1 MKMKKN
7 NLLILA
13 VAALGFAAC
22 ANDETTAVNEKLAES
37 NAISFRAN
45 VAGNMRAVDIDGTVL
60 RGIGFKVFATTGS
73 PETTYFSETDYT
85 WDDKSSYTSAN
96 KHYWPSSG
104 TLNFYA
110 YAKNGSNTITHTD
123 DTKVFV
129 ITPAA
134 AAADQSDFVFAN
146 TNGKTKDGTYD
157 TSKKYGHDGV
167 PLNFRHAMS
176 KVTVQFKNSNPYVYV
191 TVKDAAI
198 CYLNTVGTYT
208 YSGSTGS
215 QTSTD
220 TKDTYNL
227 KFTDWTS
234 QTGTGSYSQ
243 TLNSPT
249 GFSSSTAATALPNP
263 YILVPQTLIAATQ
276 YSAAASTSEFH
287 GAYIKANIKIQNG
300 NTNSG
305 AYIVGGD
312 GENYQT
318 VMWPL
323 QAIDWNPGYHYIYTV
338 DLAGGGYYETNHD
351 EEAGLDPVLEDAEI
365 KFVSVTVDAWDPANY
380 TVGNMVYAQ
389 GGSYTGNIVKDAG
402 EYTITIT
409 GLTSGDTVTPSTT
422 VGTVS
427 AAGTAGTDG
436 TFSFSL
442 TVDENTTGASKTVTV
457 TVTETGTTSGT
468 TTITL
473 TQAAS

>member
-45 VAGNMRAVDIDGTVL
+45 VGGLMRAVDIDASTLEGT
-60 RGIGFKVFATTGS
+60 GFKVFANVGGEATIYFR
-73 PETTYFSETDYT
+73 ETLYT
-85 WDDKSSYTSAN
+85 WDGNSTYTSAD

-104 TLNFYA
+104 TLDFFAYA
-110 YAKNGSNTITHTD
+110 YSGTPANFTHTD
-123 DTKVFV
+123 NNTKVFA
-129 ITPAA
+129 ITPATA
-134 AAADQSDFVFAN
+134 AAEQSDFVFAN
-146 TNGKTKDGTYD
+146 TNGKSMDGTYN

-176 KVTVQFKNSNPYVYV
+176 KVTVQFKNSNPNVYV

-198 CYLNTVGTYT
+198 CYIRPTGTYT

-215 QTSTD
+215 QTNTD
-220 TKDTYNL
+220 ENNTYNL
-227 KFTDWTS
+227 KFDDWTPS
-234 QTGTGSYSQ
+234 GVETSYPQ
-243 TLNSPT
+243 TLETPT
-249 GFSSSTAATALPNP
+249 GFSNLTDATPLPTS
-263 YILVPQTLIAATQ
+263 YILVPQTLVAATK
-276 YSAAASTSEFH
+276 YSAATSSSKFN

-300 NTNSG
+300 NTNTG

-312 GENYQT
+312 GENYKE

-323 QAIDWNPGYHYIYTV
+323 QAINWNPGYHYIYTV
-338 DLAGGGYYETNHD
+338 DLAGGGYYVTNHD
-351 EEAGLDPVLEDAEI
+351 EEDGLDPVLEDAEI
-365 KFVSVTVDAWDPANY
+365 KFVDVKVDGWDPANY
-380 TVGNMVYAQ
+380 TVGNMVYAK
-389 GGSYTGNIVKDAG
+389 GGSYTGNIVKAAG

-409 GLTSGDTVTPSTT
+409 GLTSGETVTPSTN

-427 AAGTAGTDG
+427 DAGTAGTDG

-442 TVDENTTGASKTVTV
+442 TVPENTTGASKTVTV
-457 TVTETGTTSGT
+457 TVTAASGN